1 MDAVADCFDC
11 DGRRR
16 LSGKTDFINF
26 EMSEIKVLFH
36 GEQSFYE
43 RGLFLDTGCMA
54 EKWGEEYDMEFDQ
67 TWSDRLEFA
76 TQISRADRYPSQ

>member
-1 MDAVADCFDC
+1 MDGGGSPPIQTDMKKEKNESNQMDAVADCFDC

-43 RGLFLDTGCMA
+43 RGLFLEPGCMA
-54 EKWGEEYDMEFDQ
+54 EKMG
-67 TWSDRLEFA
+67 RR
-76 TQISRADRYPSQ
+76 I